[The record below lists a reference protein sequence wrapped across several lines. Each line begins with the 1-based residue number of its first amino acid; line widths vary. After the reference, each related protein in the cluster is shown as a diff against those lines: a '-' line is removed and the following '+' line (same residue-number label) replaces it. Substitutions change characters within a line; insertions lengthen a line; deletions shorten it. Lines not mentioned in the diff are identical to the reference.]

1 MLYFYGL
8 FIYRLIRISV
18 VIVIAIAEVF
28 VRNVE
33 TQCESEMIIGS
44 TAMSSVL
51 RVVRIREGP
60 FSTTFLIRYELFQ
73 LNRKWRRRSGKKSR
87 PITKH
92 YFAVLQVRETGRFF
106 LFLEILLIFYVN
118 LTLSKHR
125 LDDGLGEIYRF

>member
-8 FIYRLIRISV
+8 FIYRPIRISV

-33 TQCESEMIIGS
+33 TQCESEMVIGS

-60 FSTTFLIRYELFQ
+60 FSCDYDYDV
-73 LNRKWRRRSGKKSR
+73 SD
-87 PITKH
+87 P
-92 YFAVLQVRETGRFF
+92 V
-106 LFLEILLIFYVN
+106 
-118 LTLSKHR
+118 
-125 LDDGLGEIYRF
+125 